1 MSAARTPEVERTV
14 GFCDPAALDV
24 PWPDDAT
31 RDRLV
36 GDWWFYQR
44 RGGHRTST
52 DDLVTA
58 YSAARHGDASPARY
72 ADIGCGIGSVL
83 LTTAYALR
91 PGESLGVEAQQ
102 QSAAMAA
109 RSIAELP
116 DDAPPIRVLRGD
128 LRDAQPEALGR
139 FDLITGSP
147 PYLPLGT
154 GSLSPDAQRQACRF
168 ELRGGVEAYAQAAA
182 ALLTEEGTFHVVFQT
197 QWNPRVED
205 ALTQAGLT
213 AFARTDFAMRTGRA
227 PFLSV
232 FAARR
237 GPARAEVAVER
248 IDVRDADGERT
259 AAYQAVR
266 ERVGHARD

>member
-1 MSAARTPEVERTV
+1 MSAASTPEVERTV
-14 GFCDPAALDV
+14 GFRDPAALDV

-58 YSAARHGDASPARY
+58 YSAARHGCASPARY

-91 PGESLGVEAQQ
+91 PGESLGVEAQE

-128 LRDAQPEALGR
+128 LRDAKPETLGR

-154 GSLSPDAQRQACRF
+154 GSLSPDPQRQRA
-168 ELRGGVEAYAQAAA
+168 LQAAA
-182 ALLTEEGTFHVVFQT
+182 ASRPTQRPPRCSPRRTHLVFQT

-213 AFARTDFAMRTGRA
+213 AFATDFAMRTGRA